1 MSSRP
6 TRNNAIVFRGTEKL
20 VVEDIGYPKFEDPMG
35 RQQPASTPHSHAS
48 PMRATERPDRI
59 DGVVRRRP
67 LAHTCTPPP

>member
-35 RQQPASTPHSHAS
+35 RQPLASPSAAHNSHHSTPAHARHS
-48 PMRATERPDRI
+48 PI
-59 DGVVRRRP
+59 VV
-67 LAHTCTPPP
+67 L